1 MIKTTNPHY
10 SQNRVSRDSLPTQ
23 SSNYGYLLM
32 ATKGGQLIV
41 FLCNEQWTVLYDWP
55 SLATILQ
62 PFNSVIGLLLTD
74 SNHSMRCV
82 HFSCRQL
89 ILLTNFLR
97 FLEFRRHSSKRKTI
111 CNSIQFW
118 SLKSVQHTYLTSGEN
133 GGQCLNIFWLTF
145 GGIFRKMET
154 LVFKS
159 WSYDLEFTEKF
170 PV

>member
-1 MIKTTNPHY
+1 MNSTLWN
-10 SQNRVSRDSLPTQ
+10 
-23 SSNYGYLLM
+23 
-32 ATKGGQLIV
+32 
-41 FLCNEQWTVLYDWP
+41 WP

-97 FLEFRRHSSKRKTI
+97 FLEFSYFWTI

-118 SLKSVQHTYLTSGEN
+118 SLKSVHTYLTSGEN

-159 WSYDLEFTEKF
+159 WSYDSEFTEKF
-170 PV
+170 PGLRESYHLLIGRLQVWILA